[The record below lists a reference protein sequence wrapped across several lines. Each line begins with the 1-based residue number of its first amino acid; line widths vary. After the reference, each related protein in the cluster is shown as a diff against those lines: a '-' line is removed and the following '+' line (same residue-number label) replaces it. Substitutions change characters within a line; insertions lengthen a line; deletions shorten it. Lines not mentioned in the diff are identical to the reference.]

1 MDVGAVSLMMN
12 TFIVADVRV
21 LQSAVEDVIERM
33 DEYFLSRED
42 WDTVV
47 ELGVDQN
54 KDDLVLKKI
63 SAATKTTLTKK

>member
-1 MDVGAVSLMMN
+1 
-12 TFIVADVRV
+12 
-21 LQSAVEDVIERM
+21 M

-54 KDDLVLKKI
+54 KDDLILKKI
-63 SAATKTTLTKK
+63 SAATKTSLTKK